1 MASYDK
7 EKLLRMMEEQRRSF
21 SVQRDLGDRI
31 QDCHRDITAK
41 QAYLRRCA
49 SSSGATD
56 YFEDTLV
63 QLSLEDALA
72 LPQERV
78 TTVKRAKYGLQS
90 TTYEQH
96 STGISFGDWQE
107 LNHERAR
114 MERLRTE
121 MDRYSKLHGERFACT
136 QKLIEAVKDWGF
148 RDPADEL

>member
-7 EKLLRMMEEQRRSF
+7 EKLLRMMEERRRSF
-21 SVQRDLGDRI
+21 SVQRDLSDRI

-78 TTVKRAKYGLQS
+78 TTVKRAKYGWQS
-90 TTYEQH
+90 PEYEEH
-96 STGISFGDWQE
+96 STGIRFGDWQE

-114 MERLRTE
+114 MKRLQAESARHG
-121 MDRYSKLHGERFACT
+121 KLHAERFAC
-136 QKLIEAVKDWGF
+136 LRILVEAVQDWGF